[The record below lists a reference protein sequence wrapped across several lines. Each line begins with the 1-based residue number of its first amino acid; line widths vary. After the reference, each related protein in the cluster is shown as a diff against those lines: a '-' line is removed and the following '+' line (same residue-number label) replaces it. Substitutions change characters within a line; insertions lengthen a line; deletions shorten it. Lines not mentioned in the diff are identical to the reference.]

1 MCACK
6 QKRSFLIEDILKD
19 VKQKPYKNLSQEP
32 TLPLKCNGVKTV
44 EVAKVQEIT
53 KIEEPAIEKPA
64 KDAKVD
70 LTYDVPNE
78 VDAIKVNLEHR
89 RNTYPLYPTP
99 IKANVPPLSS
109 SLNWPQYRGK
119 EATGFMERPPFS
131 YYSEPMLNTSQI
143 LRTQLAA
150 NRFVPHPF
158 TIRQAYG
165 FDRVPPGCCNPW
177 WGLGGRRKGGQV
189 RFTVA
194 QTGALER
201 RFSASKYLS
210 PDERRALAS
219 TLRLSDRQV
228 KTWFQNRRA
237 KWRRTTPDSADAGS
251 PPTADEGSDDEVHIA
266 DEE

>member
-1 MCACK
+1 MTGDSR
-6 QKRSFLIEDILKD
+6 RSTYWCVISN
-19 VKQKPYKNLSQEP
+19 PN
-32 TLPLKCNGVKTV
+32 TLGYIGAGITF
-44 EVAKVQEIT
+44 EI
-53 KIEEPAIEKPA
+53 
-64 KDAKVD
+64 
-70 LTYDVPNE
+70 
-78 VDAIKVNLEHR
+78 
-89 RNTYPLYPTP
+89 
-99 IKANVPPLSS
+99 
-109 SLNWPQYRGK
+109 
-119 EATGFMERPPFS
+119 
-131 YYSEPMLNTSQI
+131 
-143 LRTQLAA
+143 
-150 NRFVPHPF
+150 
-158 TIRQAYG
+158 
-165 FDRVPPGCCNPW
+165 PPGCCNPW